1 MQAKIEA
8 GDPPGFVVDWPDV
21 DSDLVDVWQ
30 AWHRMAGDR
39 SGGMD
44 VSGTP
49 FAAIDRYA
57 ARYEMDDFEVFHRLI
72 LAMDDCYVSHIN
84 KRRDSG

>member
-1 MQAKIEA
+1 VQAKIEA

-21 DSDLVDVWQ
+21 DADLRDVWQ

-44 VSGTP
+44 ASGTP
-49 FAAIDRYA
+49 FIAVSEYA
-57 ARYEMDDFEVFHRLI
+57 ARYEMGDFEVFHRLI
-72 LAMDDCYVSHIN
+72 EAMDGCYVSHMN

>member
-8 GDPPGFVVDWPDV
+8 GDPPSFVLNWPDV

>member
-8 GDPPGFVVDWPDV
+8 GDPPGFVTDWPDV
-21 DSDLVDVWQ
+21 DADLVDVWR
-30 AWHRMAGDR
+30 AWHQMSGDR

-49 FAAIDRYA
+49 FVTVSEYA
-57 ARYEMDDFEVFHRLI
+57 ARYEMGDFEVFHRLI
-72 LAMDDCYVSHIN
+72 VAMDDCYVSHIN